1 MLLDA
6 LENFRHGPSSGHSD
20 LDRTVLIQNGRTITA
35 RELSVHARALA
46 GALAKRNIAEGDRV
60 ALVLPNCK
68 ELVIALAAC
77 ARLGAIAAPLDPAWT
92 PPELARALAPLAP
105 RCVFGLGRNGRAL
118 EGAIA
123 TAEIAPPL
131 VVRIDK
137 DLEGALPTDDGSVA
151 LDELLEARHPAPD
164 RAPERAAFVA
174 HTAWRGRGRPHF
186 AVRSADA
193 ALEGAVL
200 AARATGLV
208 ATTEGRG
215 PILAAAP
222 FHRPGALELQLLAP
236 LVLGV
241 PVVVLK
247 QLRARMALKL
257 AITYG
262 TSVAIAPPALLALM
276 ARLVASGAEPTAEA
290 IRLFVA
296 TSAPPPT
303 AEQAEVIERTFQAP
317 LVWGYSPAEA
327 PWALVVP
334 EGRRALPPSARGLG
348 EPVGETEIDLGEGGQ
363 LFVRSRRGAHEF
375 LGETPEDRPT
385 LLGVRT
391 GDRGVRVADGTLFL
405 VPREDVATVAAYEVD
420 LMEVAET
427 LRRHPAVALAQAF
440 AVPDPEM
447 GSHVR
452 AVVTLAPGAEAS
464 VGEVVDFLRDRLC
477 YYKIPQ
483 SFRFRRLDR
492 PA

>member
-1 MLLDA
+1 MLL
-6 LENFRHGPSSGHSD
+6 
-20 LDRTVLIQNGRTITA
+20 QNNRTITA
-35 RELSVHARALA
+35 GELAVQARSLA
-46 GALAKRNIAEGDRV
+46 GALAARNVSEGDRV

-68 ELVIALAAC
+68 ELLVALAAC

-92 PPELARALAPLAP
+92 PPELARALAPLSP
-105 RCVFGLGRNGRAL
+105 TCIFGLGRHGRTL
-118 EGAIA
+118 EAAVA
-123 TAEIAPPL
+123 TAELAPPL
-131 VVRIDK
+131 VVRIDR
-137 DLEGALPTDDGSVA
+137 DLEGALPTDDGSVS
-151 LDELLEARHPAPD
+151 LEALLAAKLPAPE
-164 RAPERAAFVA
+164 RPPERAALIA
-174 HTAWRGRGRPHF
+174 HATWRGRGRPHF
-186 AVRSADA
+186 AIRPAEVSIEA
-193 ALEGAVL
+193 AVL

-208 ATTEGRG
+208 AATEGRG

-257 AITYG
+257 AATYG
-262 TSVAIAPPALLALM
+262 VRAAVAPPALLALM
-276 ARLVASGAEPTAEA
+276 GRLVASGAEPSAESV
-290 IRLFVA
+290 RLFVA

-303 AEQAEVIERTFQAP
+303 PEQVEVVERTFQAP

-334 EGRRALPPSARGLG
+334 EERRSLPPSARGLG
-348 EPVGETEIDLGEGGQ
+348 VPVGETEVDLGEGGRIH
-363 LFVRSRRGAHEF
+363 VRSRRGAHEF
-375 LGETPEDRPT
+375 LGETPEDRPV
-385 LLGVRT
+385 LLGVPT
-391 GDRGVRVADGTLFL
+391 GDAAIRTPDGTLFL

-420 LMEVAET
+420 LVEVSDT

-440 AVPDPEM
+440 SVPDPDM
-447 GSHVR
+447 GAHIR
-452 AVVTLAPGAEAS
+452 AVVTLAPGAKESVAS
-464 VGEVVDFLRDRLC
+464 LVDFLRERLC

-492 PA
+492 PS